1 MFCPKCGAANAD
13 NANFCT
19 ACGTALSVGE
29 TPGVTPPPPPPPDYT
44 PVQPAYQ
51 GGYITPLTQPNYAG
65 FWRRVAAS
73 LIDGLITGI
82 AFAIIGFIFGLFFHP
97 RTPGS
102 QESLEE
108 ILQLVSTAGGW
119 LYYALLESSASQA
132 TLGKQAMGIKV
143 TDLNGNRISFARA
156 TGRYFA
162 KILSALILCIG
173 FIMVAFTAKKQGLH
187 DLLAGT
193 LVEKSSR

>member
-19 ACGTALSVGE
+19 ACGVALSVGE
-29 TPGVTPPPPPPPDYT
+29 TPLVTPPPPPPPDT
-44 PVQPAYQ
+44 LNQPAQ
-51 GGYITPLTQPNYAG
+51 GGYIPPVPPASYAG
-65 FWRRVAAS
+65 FWRRVIAS
-73 LIDGLITGI
+73 LIDGFITAI
-82 AFAIIGFIFGLFFHP
+82 AFAIISFMAGLFFHP
-97 RTPGS
+97 HTSAGN
-102 QESLEE
+102 ESLEAVM
-108 ILQLVSTAGGW
+108 QLVSTAIGW

-143 TDLNGNRISFARA
+143 TDLHGNRITFARA
-156 TGRYFA
+156 TGRYLA

-187 DLLAGT
+187 DLLANT
-193 LVEKSSR
+193 LVEKTR